1 MPTQPGEYDDGFD
14 DFDHSPPSGKREMD
28 EEMAELM
35 EKIERYKSLA
45 PQIRIEEDRREWDAE
60 AWELYDQ
67 D

>member
-14 DFDHSPPSGKREMD
+14 DFDHSPPSGEREID
-28 EEMAELM
+28 EAMAELM
-35 EKIERYKSLA
+35 EKIERRNSLD
-45 PQIRIEEDRREWDAE
+45 PWERIEEDRSEADAE